1 MTCKDCADRRVGC
14 HAECPK
20 YIEEKKRRDEAKA
33 KRREGVDAEGL
44 LVCGYIKRARQCRS
58 RTKNGIRRYRGT

>member
-58 RTKNGIRRYRGT
+58 WTKNGSRRFRGT

>member
-20 YIEEKKRRDEAKA
+20 YIEEKRKRDEATA
-33 KRREGVDAEGL
+33 RQRSETGADVL
-44 LVCGYIKRARQCRS
+44 LIGGYIKRARHCRS

>member
-20 YIEEKKRRDEAKA
+20 YAEEKKRRDEAKA

-44 LVCGYIKRARQCRS
+44 LIGGYIKRARRCRS